1 MSKGRYKTLAR
12 NTVVFAIGSFGSKIL
27 SLLLNNLYTKH
38 IEPSEFYTKNLLEMT
53 ALFLLPVFTFSLTEA
68 IIRFGLDRQYD
79 KKHIFTTCSFLTVGG
94 LVLMAL
100 FVPLLRL
107 VPYFSPLGG
116 YIILL
121 TVYVTT
127 SALRSLCSQF
137 VRARELVRLYSFDG
151 IFTTLMLFVFS
162 VVFISVLDM
171 GVKGFMLS
179 VILSDLCSAVFLFTF
194 AGLKKYIS
202 VDSFDMTLGK
212 SMLRFTL
219 PLIPTIVMWTIVTFS
234 DQIFI
239 GSMQSD
245 RAVLGKAAAGLY
257 AAAAKIPNL
266 ISMLSAVFFQA
277 WNMSAITEHDSP
289 ERSSFYENVYKF
301 YEAVL
306 FAGAAGLLLCV
317 KPVSSV
323 LINSSE
329 FAEYGTVYIY
339 TPLLVLAAVFNCM
352 NEFLFGIYTASKHTK
367 NAFYTTL
374 VTCITNLVLNYFLI
388 PVMGIQGA
396 ALATLMSYLL
406 CYCIRM
412 IDARYYVPF
421 KVDFRRTI
429 FNSLM
434 LLTMC
439 MIIVFK
445 IRYCWVLE
453 FVLFAAVAAVNAVSL
468 LSKKRKS

>member
-1 MSKGRYKTLAR
+1 MSKGRYKTLAK
-12 NTVVFAIGSFGSKIL
+12 NTAVFAIGSFGSKIL
-27 SLLLNNLYTKH
+27 SLMLNNLYTKH

-79 KKHIFTTCSFLTVGG
+79 KKRIFTTCTFLTLGG
-94 LVLMAL
+94 LVLMAVI
-100 FVPLLRL
+100 VPFLRL
-107 VPYFSPLGG
+107 VPYFAPLGG
-116 YIILL
+116 YVILL
-121 TVYVTT
+121 TVYVIT

-137 VRARELVRLYSFDG
+137 VRARELVKLYSFDG
-151 IFTTLMLFVFS
+151 ILTTLMLFVFS

-179 VILSDLCSAVFLFTF
+179 VILSDLCSAIFLFTF

-202 VDSFDMTLGK
+202 HDSFDMKLGK
-212 SMLRFTL
+212 SMLKFTL

-239 GSMQSD
+239 GSMESD
-245 RAVLGKAAAGLY
+245 RAVLGKASAGLY

-301 YEAVL
+301 YESVL
-306 FAGAAGLLLCV
+306 FAGAAGLLFCI
-317 KPVSSV
+317 KPVSSI

-352 NEFLFGIYTASKHTK
+352 NEFLFGVYTASKHTK
-367 NAFYTTL
+367 NAFFTTL

-396 ALATLMSYLL
+396 ALATLLSYLL
-406 CYCIRM
+406 CYCIRI

-421 KVDFRRTI
+421 NVDFRKTI
-429 FNSLM
+429 VNSLGLM
-434 LLTMC
+434 LMC
-439 MIIVFK
+439 LIIIFK
-445 IRYCWVLE
+445 AKYCWIW
-453 FVLFAAVAAVNAVSL
+453 AAVIFVSAVVFNIVSL
-468 LSKKRKS
+468 FPKRRKN